1 MNVQT
6 FAVGETFPLIDSI
19 SRGEG
24 TALNY
29 VSDGSLFITVKWS
42 NITSKEKKELKN
54 GVIRFRYVKDGEYL
68 LLLMR
73 IGTLPPMEFPF
84 DPTIYGRKGIPFSIQ
99 SNKIDIFVIEHTS
112 SKLMVMR
119 MIGFS
124 EKFMN
129 LLKDTW
135 KENILAKDFAYNS
148 WLNNLIK
155 RYSTNDLW
163 DMGTSIDWQN

>member
-29 VSDGSLFITVKWS
+29 VSDASLFITVKWS

-54 GVIRFRYVKDGEYL
+54 GVIRFRYVKEGEYL

-84 DPTIYGRKGIPFSIQ
+84 DPTIYVRKGIPFSIL
-99 SNKIDIFVIEHTS
+99 SNAINIFAIEHIS
-112 SKLMVMR
+112 SKLLVKR
-119 MIGFS
+119 LIGMGENFS
-124 EKFMN
+124 NFLTETWEK
-129 LLKDTW
+129 
-135 KENILAKDFAYNS
+135 NIASKDFTYDR

-155 RYSTNDLW
+155 GHTTNDLW
-163 DMGTSIDWQN
+163 NKGTPIDWQN